1 MKKLIIL
8 IILGFGVYLLWGN
21 VKTKQEDGDVNFSVD
36 KDGVEQKLQSTG
48 SKLSGEAKSLEG
60 KFNK

>member
-21 VKTKQEDGDVNFSVD
+21 VKTKQEDGDYKVSVD
-36 KDGVEQKLQSTG
+36 KDGVKQKLESTG